1 MNPAESL
8 RKYWI
13 EEFNKYGEQVL
24 PFQCNSS
31 LMKLLWLSKYKS
43 LPEFSSQPENEKKE
57 TMAYIINMFPN
68 RTPEDKLDFCKII
81 YTIGTLL

>member
-13 EEFNKYGEQVL
+13 EEFNKYGEQIL

-31 LMKLLWLSKYKS
+31 LMKLLWLNKYKE
-43 LPEFSSQPENEKKE
+43 LPPIEMMPGKEKKE
-57 TMAYIINMFPN
+57 MKSYVIAMFPDK
-68 RTPEDKLDFCKII
+68 TIEEKLDACKII